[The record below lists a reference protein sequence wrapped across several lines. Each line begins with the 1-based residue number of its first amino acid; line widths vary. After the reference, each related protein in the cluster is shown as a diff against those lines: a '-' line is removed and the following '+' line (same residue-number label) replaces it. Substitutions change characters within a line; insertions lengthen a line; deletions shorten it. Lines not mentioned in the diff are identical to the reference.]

1 MAKKRA
7 KRSKAK
13 RPPQA
18 VKSQLDSIVGM
29 EEYRRRFDSLDGIVL
44 SDTTGVSWQ
53 TFNDTLR
60 AAIETDASHYAAVVD
75 TDLRLRGWPDGSDD
89 IELVCQHI
97 RTALELGFRMAVS
110 RYREHL
116 EHVPELQRRR
126 DTDASRSRKGNDAR
140 RRLLNL
146 DGRNAAI
153 VAEYAALR
161 ATMKA
166 GAAQYTLAEKHGVG
180 DKQIR
185 NVLTEARKAAR

>member
-1 MAKKRA
+1 MSKKPI
-7 KRSKAK
+7 KSKAK
-13 RPPQA
+13 RSRLNS
-18 VKSQLDSIVGM
+18 VVGV

-60 AAIETDASHYAAVVD
+60 AAIETDAASYAAVVD
-75 TDLRLRGWPDGSDD
+75 TDLRSRGWPDGSDD
-89 IELVCQHI
+89 IQLVCQHV

-110 RYREHL
+110 RYRQHL

-126 DTDASRSRKGNDAR
+126 ETDASRSRKANEAR
-140 RRLLNL
+140 RLLLNL
-146 DGRNAAI
+146 DPRNAAI

-161 ATMKA
+161 VTMNATD
-166 GAAQYTLAEKHGVG
+166 AQYALAEKYGVG

-185 NVLTEARKAAR
+185 NVLNKARKAAR